1 MLPVLK
7 YVTETDHFQ
16 IIVEVIDALRQYH
29 TASKSDATDVQTK
42 HTILILDK
50 SLHAFP
56 WESLPCMEG
65 YAVSRLPSLGCLRDR
80 IVNQDVLQQHDS
92 HMPLKKG
99 FYVHRSNGASI
110 LNPSGDLVA
119 TQSKFEQPLLSL
131 SGWKNITQ
139 RSPTE
144 GELKACLENHEIFL
158 YFGHGS
164 GSQYIRART
173 VRNLE
178 KCAVA
183 VLMGCSSGAL
193 TEACEFEPYGTPI
206 NFMQAGCPA
215 LLANLWD
222 VTDKDIDR
230 FSHTALEKWGLFSSP
245 TEYSTNTKKQAFL
258 LPSINN
264 SPTKRNGRVK
274 GGETKVSVGVADDE
288 HGLSLDQAVAQ
299 SRDSCRLRYLN
310 GAAPVVYGVPV
321 FLRG

>member
-1 MLPVLK
+1 MNK
-7 YVTETDHFQ
+7 TDHLQ
-16 IIVEVIDALRQYH
+16 IIVEVTDTLRQYH
-29 TASKSDATDVQTK
+29 AASKNDATDIDTQ

-50 SLHAFP
+50 ALHAFP

-80 IVNQDVLQQHDS
+80 IVNQDFSQRHDS
-92 HMPLKKG
+92 HMPPKKG
-99 FYVHRSNGASI
+99 LYVDRRNGASV
-110 LNPSGDLVA
+110 LNPSDDLVA

-131 SGWKNITQ
+131 PGWKNITQ

-178 KCAVA
+178 RCAVA

-206 NFMQAGCPA
+206 NFMQARCPA

-222 VTDKDIDR
+222 VTDRDIDR
-230 FSHTALEKWGLFSSP
+230 FSHTALKKWGLFSSP
-245 TEYSTNTKKQAFL
+245 SEDFTATKKQAPL
-258 LPSINN
+258 LPSMNN
-264 SPTKRNGRVK
+264 SPTKRNGRVR
-274 GGETKVSVGVADDE
+274 GGETKVPLLVDVMDDE
-288 HGLSLDQAVAQ
+288 HAVSLDQAVAQ

>member
-1 MLPVLK
+1 MN
-7 YVTETDHFQ
+7 ETDHLQ
-16 IIVEVIDALRQYH
+16 IIVEVIDTLRQYH
-29 TASKSDATDVQTK
+29 EASKGDATDIATK

-50 SLHAFP
+50 ALHAFP
-56 WESLPCMEG
+56 WESLPCMENH
-65 YAVSRLPSLGCLRDR
+65 AVSRLPSLGCLRDR
-80 IVNQDVLQQHDS
+80 IISQDVSQRHDS
-92 HMPLKKG
+92 HLPSKKG
-99 FYVHRSNGASI
+99 VYVDRSNGASV

-131 SGWKNITQ
+131 PGWKNITQ

-144 GELKACLENHEIFL
+144 GEMKVCLENHEIFL

-230 FSHTALEKWGLFSSP
+230 FSHKVFRKWGLFSPPSQ
-245 TEYSTNTKKQAFL
+245 EDLIATKKQAPL
-258 LPSINN
+258 LPSSINN
-264 SPTKRNGRVK
+264 SPIKRNRRVR
-274 GGETKVSVGVADDE
+274 GGESKVPLLVDDVDQE
-288 HGLSLDQAVAQ
+288 HGVSLDQAVAQ

>member
-1 MLPVLK
+1 
-7 YVTETDHFQ
+7 
-16 IIVEVIDALRQYH
+16 
-29 TASKSDATDVQTK
+29 
-42 HTILILDK
+42 
-50 SLHAFP
+50 
-56 WESLPCMEG
+56 MEG
-65 YAVSRLPSLGCLRDR
+65 YAVSRLPSLESLRDR
-80 IVNQDVLQQHDS
+80 IINQDVLQQHDS
-92 HMPLKKG
+92 LMPSKKG
-99 FYVHRSNGASI
+99 LYVDRSNGASV

-131 SGWKNITQ
+131 SGWKSITE

-230 FSHTALEKWGLFSSP
+230 FSHTALEKWGLFFSP
-245 TEYSTNTKKQAFL
+245 SEQPTAPKKQAPL
-258 LPSINN
+258 LPSTNN
-264 SPTKRNGRVK
+264 SPTKRNGRVR
-274 GGETKVSVGVADDE
+274 GGETKVPLVDVVDDE
-288 HGLSLDQAVAQ
+288 HGVSLDQAVAQ